1 MAEIVSLAD
10 GVAAVVRDGDTVAME
25 GFTHLIPFAAGHE
38 VIRQGRRELTLARM
52 TPDVIDDQLIG
63 AGCARRQVFSCGGNP
78 GDPPLRG
85 EPSPLGRSCA

>member
-38 VIRQGRRELTLARM
+38 IIRQGRRELSSSLAYSD
-52 TPDVIDDQLIG
+52 TADH
-63 AGCARRQVFSCGGNP
+63 
-78 GDPPLRG
+78 
-85 EPSPLGRSCA
+85 